1 MCIVDDLNAVRSG
14 QPPTPV
20 PAAGHLA
27 FAQPAPVTLPASTAN
42 TTGADRKPM
51 RRAKLWELE
60 VKNHCP
66 VIGTCLAMDELGKFA
81 NRFSFDCDRRDE
93 FALHVEAVACSGSR
107 NPVSQ
112 AIQKHLERKYQIHII
127 RFERAR
133 SDAEVLA
140 LWQEHCARGEVAGA
154 LWAATTH
161 KAASIAT
168 RQRLYADVH
177 MLSHQVGAGQ
187 AADTRRLAYLER
199 ENADAKAA
207 LEKQKRQQA
216 GSEAQLSLQLLKA
229 TAELDRLRP
238 ARDDL
243 AALQARLAT
252 FESGSAMMDMGR
264 KLLSLQAAD
273 EELTLAVQR
282 CGVLETALKVAQD
295 EALAL
300 ARERDQL
307 VAERDALERLLL
319 AGETDESARENCD
332 GMCSSCDH
340 ATHIRNVLCVGGRSS
355 LLVQYRALAERLGI
369 RLIHHDGGLEEALS
383 RLPDMIKGADAVMC
397 PTDCV
402 SHNAYYQVKRQ
413 CKRSDKPCLLF
424 KGAGI
429 SSFAVALAQL
439 SSGRVSLGGALVPVL
454 GH

>member
-1 MCIVDDLNAVRSG
+1 MDVFNLVRSA
-14 QPPTPV
+14 QPPTP
-20 PAAGHLA
+20 ALAGRFA
-27 FAQPAPVTLPASTAN
+27 SAQPAAPATLPTN
-42 TTGADRKPM
+42 TVDVPPKPM

-60 VKNHCP
+60 VKHHCP
-66 VIGTCLAMDELGKFA
+66 VIGTCLSIDELGKFA
-81 NRFSFDCDRRDE
+81 RRFSFDCDRRDE
-93 FALHVEAVACSGSR
+93 FALHVEAVGCSGSR
-107 NPVSQ
+107 NPVSE
-112 AIQKHLERKYQIHII
+112 AIQKHLEHKYPIHVI
-127 RFERAR
+127 RFERA
-133 SDAEVLA
+133 SNDAEVLA

-161 KAASIAT
+161 KAASAAT
-168 RQRLYADVH
+168 RQRIYADVH

-187 AADTRRLAYLER
+187 AADTRWLAHLEK
-199 ENADAKAA
+199 EHADAKAA

-216 GSEAQLSLQLLKA
+216 SSEAQLSQQLQKA
-229 TAELDRLRP
+229 VVELDRLRP
-238 ARDDL
+238 DRDEV

-264 KLLSLQAAD
+264 KLASLHAANK
-273 EELTLAVQR
+273 ELILAAGR
-282 CGVLETALKVAQD
+282 GGALEIALKAAQN
-295 EALAL
+295 EAQAL

-307 VAERDALERLLL
+307 VAERDALEHLLL
-319 AGETDESARENCD
+319 AGEADESAEENCD
-332 GMCSSCDH
+332 GLCAGCEH

-369 RLIHHDGGLEEALS
+369 RLIHHDGGLEEAMS

-402 SHNAYYQVKRQ
+402 SHNAYYQVKRH

-429 SSFAVALAQL
+429 SGFAVALAQL
-439 SSGRVSLGGALVPVL
+439 SSGRVSLGGVAMQAL

>member
-1 MCIVDDLNAVRSG
+1 MNLASPLK
-14 QPPTPV
+14 Q
-20 PAAGHLA
+20 ALAGGFPL
-27 FAQPAPVTLPASTAN
+27 AQPAPAILPAGS
-42 TTGADRKPM
+42 ADAERTPM

-60 VKNHCP
+60 AKHHCP
-66 VIGTCLAMDELGKFA
+66 VIGTCLPMDELGKLA
-81 NRFSFDCDRRDE
+81 RRFSFDCDRRDE
-93 FALHVEAVACSGSR
+93 FALHVEAVGCARSR
-107 NPVSQ
+107 NPVSE
-112 AIQKHLERKYQIHII
+112 AIQKHLERKYQIHVI

-161 KAASIAT
+161 KAASDAT
-168 RQRLYADVH
+168 RQRIYADVH

-216 GSEAQLSLQLLKA
+216 SSEAQLRQQLQKA
-229 TAELDRLRP
+229 AAELDGLRP
-238 ARDDL
+238 ARDEV

-264 KLLSLQAAD
+264 KLVSLQAANQ
-273 EELTLAVQR
+273 ELILAVQR
-282 CGVLETALKVAQD
+282 GGALETALKAAQD
-295 EALAL
+295 QAQAL
-300 ARERDQL
+300 ARELGQL
-307 VAERDALERLLL
+307 ALERDALERLLL
-319 AGETDESARENCD
+319 AGELDESAEENCR
-332 GMCSSCDH
+332 GQCSSCDH
-340 ATHIRNVLCVGGRSS
+340 ATQGRCVLYVGGRTA
-355 LLVQYRALAERLGI
+355 LVSQYRALAERLGI

-383 RLPDMIKGADAVMC
+383 RLPDMIDSADAVMC

-413 CKRSDKPCLLF
+413 CKRSGKPCLLF

-429 SSFAVALAQL
+429 SGFAVALARL
-439 SSGRVSLGGALVPVL
+439 SSGRVSRSGAPIEPTPQP
-454 GH
+454 

>member
-1 MCIVDDLNAVRSG
+1 MNLAS
-14 QPPTPV
+14 PLKH
-20 PAAGHLA
+20 ALAGGFP
-27 FAQPAPVTLPASTAN
+27 FAQPAPASLPASTA
-42 TTGADRKPM
+42 GAARTPV

-60 VKNHCP
+60 VKHHCP
-66 VIGTCLAMDELGKFA
+66 VIGTCLPIDELGKFA
-81 NRFSFDCDRRDE
+81 CRFSFDCDRRDE
-93 FALHVEAVACSGSR
+93 FALHVEAVGCSGSR

-112 AIQKHLERKYQIHII
+112 AIQKHLEHKYQIHVI
-127 RFERAR
+127 RFERA
-133 SDAEVLA
+133 SNDAEVLA

-161 KAASIAT
+161 KAASAAT
-168 RQRLYADVH
+168 RQRIYADVH

-187 AADTRRLAYLER
+187 AADTRWLAHLEK
-199 ENADAKAA
+199 EHADAKAA

-216 GSEAQLSLQLLKA
+216 SSEAKLSQQLQKT

-238 ARDDL
+238 AADEV

-264 KLLSLQAAD
+264 KLASLQAANQ
-273 EELTLAVQR
+273 ELILAVQR
-282 CGVLETALKVAQD
+282 GAALGASLKAAQD
-295 EALAL
+295 QAQALV
-300 ARERDQL
+300 RERDQL
-307 VAERDALERLLL
+307 AAERDALERLLL
-319 AGETDESARENCD
+319 AGEVDESAEENCD
-332 GMCSSCDH
+332 GLCSSCDQ

-413 CKRSDKPCLLF
+413 CKHSDKPCLLF

-429 SSFAVALAQL
+429 SSFAVALARL
-439 SSGRVSLGGALVPVL
+439 SSGRVNRSGESIEPSRAMAEK
-454 GH
+454 